1 MAEVCEAESYGRL
14 LIRCNHHP
22 SYGMLFVS
30 QGSCDYPLLRVTIEV
45 HQGWGNY
52 HCENDLQGNR
62 RLSPVAIIVVSVCV
76 VSNALCVNTIKR
88 AFNTCVCLHP
98 TGLRGNRMIL
108 HTFLNLG
115 WRISS
120 MQSAQWRIS
129 SKHPFHEQQYSIITT
144 SMKDRAEGIVYY
156 SAS

>member
-1 MAEVCEAESYGRL
+1 MFIKGLPEHAARQRGCFFFYFSVARRGA
-14 LIRCNHHP
+14 P
-22 SYGMLFVS
+22 V
-30 QGSCDYPLLRVTIEV
+30 
-45 HQGWGNY
+45 
-52 HCENDLQGNR
+52 QGNR

-76 VSNALCVNTIKR
+76 VSHALRVHTHTR
-88 AFNTCVCLHP
+88 TFNTCVRLHP
-98 TGLRGNRMIL
+98 TVLRGNSVIL

-120 MQSAQWRIS
+120 MQAAQWRIS

-144 SMKDRAEGIVYY
+144 SMKDRAEGIAYY